1 MAETDGK
8 DERPRLW
15 RRKDK
20 AAPKP
25 TSKSNPSLKT
35 LGKAFGLPA
44 GVTIPGPTVPWR
56 EDLPATEDQPTTQDG
71 PPAPDTP
78 TEPTKRPES

>member
-1 MAETDGK
+1 MAEADGK

-20 AAPKP
+20 AAPKSA
-25 TSKSNPSLKT
+25 TKSTPSLKT

-44 GVTIPGPTVPWR
+44 GVMIPGPTVPWR
-56 EDLPATEDQPTTQDG
+56 KDLPAAEDQPTTQDG
-71 PPAPDTP
+71 PPP
-78 TEPTKRPES
+78 EPPIDQPKS